1 MSDRNLPGSKPKIR
15 LTVPPPVWS
24 AVDIV
29 LAVALTAAV
38 TLVVVVIN
46 SFLLAKGTYQQ
57 GFEAWLAFIRRP
69 DILGT
74 MVMTALV
81 TVLYLLW
88 RRGPRSKF

>member
-1 MSDRNLPGSKPKIR
+1 MSDRNLSGSKPKIR

-24 AVDIV
+24 AIDIV
-29 LAVALTAAV
+29 VAVGLTAAI
-38 TLVVVVIN
+38 TLVVVVVN
-46 SFLLAKGTYQQ
+46 SFLLGKGTYRQ
-57 GFEAWLAFIRRP
+57 GFDAWLSFIQRP

-88 RRGPRSKF
+88 RRGPKSRF